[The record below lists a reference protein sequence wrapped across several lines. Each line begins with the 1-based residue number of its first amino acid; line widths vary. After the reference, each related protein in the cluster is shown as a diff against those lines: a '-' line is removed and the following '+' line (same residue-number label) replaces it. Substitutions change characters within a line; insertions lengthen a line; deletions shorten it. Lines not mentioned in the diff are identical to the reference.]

1 MFKEFFK
8 CVKKIT
14 QSTLTETFR
23 ARICLEPR
31 RISHQLL
38 VFLARVRKTK
48 RLRKWWDYNNK
59 KPEGE
64 MEGEGGSR

>member
-23 ARICLEPR
+23 ARICLVPR

-48 RLRKWWDYNNK
+48 RLRKWQ
-59 KPEGE
+59 G
-64 MEGEGGSR
+64 